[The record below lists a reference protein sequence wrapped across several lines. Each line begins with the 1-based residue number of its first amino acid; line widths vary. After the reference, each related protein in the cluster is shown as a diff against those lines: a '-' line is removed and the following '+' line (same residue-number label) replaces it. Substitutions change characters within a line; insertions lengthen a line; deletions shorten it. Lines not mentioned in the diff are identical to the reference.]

1 MTARKRAAP
10 KVGIFFVVDGKHPL
24 TISPCGCRRSDVRQH
39 QLPDVLPTQQTGG
52 MERSTTT
59 IVNEFAVRPELV
71 RRAIAQHRTWIEQQ
85 LGVPLSDVVILE
97 SELDIAQIGI
107 ELLLSLPPAQRP
119 TLSTARRLR
128 PFVLS
133 AATPPEFPP
142 FCDINKAPTW
152 TFSATFGVRP
162 KAKKSNLSWADCPI
176 ALRLRRGQ
184 SEFAAIALNFAYH
197 TGPGSDLESTARL
210 IVARR
215 ENASD
220 VVRLLEELDRRDNK
234 PRLHVV
240 GSSKRQIVGC
250 KWDDLVLDYKIR
262 SLLKDDFESF
272 FEREAWFRA
281 NKLPF
286 RRGYLLHGP
295 PGNGKSTAVRA
306 MMTSRGLTAYTTR
319 FFDPKIDD
327 SDLDHLFEL
336 AVKNR
341 PSMVLLEDLDR
352 AFPKT
357 GETKSRVSLQQLLNN
372 LDGVGTGEGI
382 VVVATANEPTI
393 LDPAI
398 LRRPGRFDRVVHFP
412 NPCAE
417 LRQQYLQQLNPG
429 LPARHL
435 KLSVEQS
442 DGLSFA
448 QLREVHVIAGQRAF
462 ERKGEIAEGD
472 LLLAIRAL
480 RQSNLTASRNGTA
493 AGFCSRQE
501 VSA

>member
-1 MTARKRAAP
+1 M
-10 KVGIFFVVDGKHPL
+10 
-24 TISPCGCRRSDVRQH
+24 
-39 QLPDVLPTQQTGG
+39 
-52 MERSTTT
+52 
-59 IVNEFAVRPELV
+59 
-71 RRAIAQHRTWIEQQ
+71 
-85 LGVPLSDVVILE
+85 
-97 SELDIAQIGI
+97 
-107 ELLLSLPPAQRP
+107 
-119 TLSTARRLR
+119 
-128 PFVLS
+128 
-133 AATPPEFPP
+133 
-142 FCDINKAPTW
+142 
-152 TFSATFGVRP
+152 
-162 KAKKSNLSWADCPI
+162 
-176 ALRLRRGQ
+176 
-184 SEFAAIALNFAYH
+184 
-197 TGPGSDLESTARL
+197 
-210 IVARR
+210 
-215 ENASD
+215 
-220 VVRLLEELDRRDNK
+220 RLLEELDRRDNK

-240 GSSKRQIVGC
+240 GSSNRSIVTC
-250 KWDDLVLDYKIR
+250 KWDDLVFDYKVR
-262 SLLKDDFESF
+262 SMLVEDFESF
-272 FEREAWFRA
+272 FERQAWFRE

-319 FFDPKIDD
+319 FFDSEIDD

-372 LDGVGTGEGI
+372 LDGVGSGEGI

-435 KLSVEQS
+435 KLSVEKS

-448 QLREVHVIAGQRAF
+448 QLREVHIIAGQRAF
-462 ERKGEIAEGD
+462 ERKGEITEGD